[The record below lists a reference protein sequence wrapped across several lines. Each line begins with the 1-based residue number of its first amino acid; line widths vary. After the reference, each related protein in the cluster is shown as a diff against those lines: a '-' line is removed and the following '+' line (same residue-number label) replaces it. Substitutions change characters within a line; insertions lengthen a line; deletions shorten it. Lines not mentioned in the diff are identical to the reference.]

1 MSKPMNKG
9 VAAFCPCP
17 AVEATGEAPMD
28 RSLKT
33 VSVDPMTA
41 ADGVEC
47 GDRGRINEFTD

>member
-1 MSKPMNKG
+1 MSNPMNKG
-9 VAAFCPCP
+9 LVAFCPCP